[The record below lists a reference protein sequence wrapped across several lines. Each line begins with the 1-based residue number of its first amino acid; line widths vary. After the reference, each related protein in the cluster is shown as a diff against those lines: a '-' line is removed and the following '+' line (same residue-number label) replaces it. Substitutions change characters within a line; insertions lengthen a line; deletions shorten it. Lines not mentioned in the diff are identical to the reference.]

1 LVKVSDKKIILWENK
16 RKTNLRLDLH
26 FSIALPLIVFVRHGE
41 ADNNVKRLLVGRHIE
56 SHLTER
62 GIEQVKDTGQHLRKL
77 KIDRVYVSPV
87 TRTVETAK
95 IICKINDLQYKTD
108 ERLYEIELG
117 DLVGMNYD
125 EVIEKHGNLFLKFYS
140 GDDPI
145 LDSYGIESFSAVK
158 KRVKNLL
165 DESMKNYP
173 DKNLLFVTHLDPIKA
188 AVSIMLGLPPE
199 SLYGWHIRNAS
210 MTILKHENGI
220 LSLSGVNVMG
230 FHRYIEE

>member
-1 LVKVSDKKIILWENK
+1 MS
-16 RKTNLRLDLH
+16 
-26 FSIALPLIVFVRHGE
+26 LIVFVRHGE
-41 ADNNVKRLLVGRHIE
+41 ADNNVKRMLVGRHIE
-56 SHLTER
+56 SHLTES
-62 GIEQVKDTGQHLRKL
+62 GIQQAKDTGQHLRKM

-87 TRTVETAK
+87 TRAIETAK
-95 IICKINDLQYKTD
+95 IICEINQLEYQTD

-125 EVIEKHGNLFLKFYS
+125 EVIEKHGNLFLKFYT

-158 KRVKNLL
+158 KRIRNLL
-165 DESMKNYP
+165 DESMKNYR

-188 AVSIMLGLPPE
+188 AVSLLLGLPPE

-210 MTILKHENGI
+210 MTILKHENDI
-220 LSLSGVNVMG
+220 LSLSAVNVMG
-230 FHRYIEE
+230 FHRYMDE

>member
-1 LVKVSDKKIILWENK
+1 M
-16 RKTNLRLDLH
+16 
-26 FSIALPLIVFVRHGE
+26 PLIVFVRHGE
-41 ADNNVKRLLVGRHIE
+41 ADNNVRRLLVGRHIE
-56 SHLTER
+56 SHLTEC
-62 GIEQVKDTGQHLRKL
+62 GIQQAKDTGHHLKKL
-77 KIDRVYVSPV
+77 KIDMVCVSPV
-87 TRTVETAK
+87 TRAIETAK
-95 IICKINDLQYKTD
+95 IICEINQLGYQTD

-125 EVIEKHGNLFLKFYS
+125 DVIEKHGNLFLKFYS

-158 KRVKNLL
+158 KRIQNLL

-188 AVSIMLGLPPE
+188 AVSIMLGLPAE
-199 SLYGWHIRNAS
+199 RLYGWHIRNAS
-210 MTILKHENGI
+210 MTILKHENNI

-230 FHRYIEE
+230 FHRYIGE

>member
-1 LVKVSDKKIILWENK
+1 M
-16 RKTNLRLDLH
+16 
-26 FSIALPLIVFVRHGE
+26 PLIAFVRHGE
-41 ADNNVKRLLVGRHIE
+41 ADNNVKRMLVGRHIE

-62 GIEQVKDTGQHLRKL
+62 GIQQVKDTGQHLKKL

-87 TRTVETAK
+87 TRTIETAK
-95 IICKINDLQYKTD
+95 IICEINDLQYQTD

-125 EVIEKHGNLFLKFYS
+125 DVIEKHGNLFLKFYS

-158 KRVKNLL
+158 KRIKNLL

-210 MTILKHENGI
+210 MTILKHEGGI

-230 FHRYIEE
+230 FHRYNDE

>member
-1 LVKVSDKKIILWENK
+1 LS
-16 RKTNLRLDLH
+16 
-26 FSIALPLIVFVRHGE
+26 LIVFVRHGE
-41 ADNNVKRLLVGRHIE
+41 ADNNVKRMLVGRHIE
-56 SHLTER
+56 SHLTES
-62 GIEQVKDTGQHLRKL
+62 GIQQAKDTGQHLRKM

-87 TRTVETAK
+87 TRAIETAK
-95 IICKINDLQYKTD
+95 IICEINQLEYQTD

-125 EVIEKHGNLFLKFYS
+125 EVIEKHGNLFLKFYT

-158 KRVKNLL
+158 KRIRNLL
-165 DESMKNYP
+165 DESMKNYR

-188 AVSIMLGLPPE
+188 AVSLMLGLAPE

-210 MTILKHENGI
+210 MTILKHENDI
-220 LSLSGVNVMG
+220 LSLSAVNVMG
-230 FHRYIEE
+230 FHRYMDE

>member
-1 LVKVSDKKIILWENK
+1 M
-16 RKTNLRLDLH
+16 
-26 FSIALPLIVFVRHGE
+26 PLIAFVRHGE
-41 ADNNVKRLLVGRHIE
+41 ADNNVKRMLVGRHIE

-62 GIEQVKDTGQHLRKL
+62 GIQQVKDTGQHLKKL

-87 TRTVETAK
+87 TRAIETAK
-95 IICKINDLQYKTD
+95 IICEINDLQYQTD
-108 ERLYEIELG
+108 GRLYEIELG
-117 DLVGMNYD
+117 DLVGMNYHD
-125 EVIEKHGNLFLKFYS
+125 VIEKHGNLFLKFYS

-158 KRVKNLL
+158 KRIKNLL

-210 MTILKHENGI
+210 MTILKHESGI

-230 FHRYIEE
+230 FHRYNDE

>member
-1 LVKVSDKKIILWENK
+1 M
-16 RKTNLRLDLH
+16 
-26 FSIALPLIVFVRHGE
+26 
-41 ADNNVKRLLVGRHIE
+41 LVGRHIE
-56 SHLTER
+56 SHLTES
-62 GIEQVKDTGQHLRKL
+62 GIQQAKDTGQNLRKM

-87 TRTVETAK
+87 TRAIETAK
-95 IICKINDLQYKTD
+95 IICEINQLEYQTD

-125 EVIEKHGNLFLKFYS
+125 EVIEKHGNLFLKFYT

-158 KRVKNLL
+158 KRIRNLL
-165 DESMKNYP
+165 DESMKNYR

-188 AVSIMLGLPPE
+188 AVSLLLGLPPE

-210 MTILKHENGI
+210 MTILKHENDI
-220 LSLSGVNVMG
+220 LSLSAVNVMG
-230 FHRYIEE
+230 FHRYMDE

>member
-1 LVKVSDKKIILWENK
+1 M
-16 RKTNLRLDLH
+16 
-26 FSIALPLIVFVRHGE
+26 PLIVFVRHGE
-41 ADNNVKRLLVGRHIE
+41 ADNNVKRMLVGRHIE
-56 SHLTER
+56 SHLTES
-62 GIEQVKDTGQHLRKL
+62 GIQQAKDTGQHLRKM
-77 KIDRVYVSPV
+77 KIDGVYVSPV
-87 TRTVETAK
+87 TRAIETAK
-95 IICKINDLQYKTD
+95 IICEINQLEYQTD

-158 KRVKNLL
+158 KRIRNLL
-165 DESMKNYP
+165 DESMKNYR

-188 AVSIMLGLPPE
+188 AVSLLLGLPPE

-210 MTILKHENGI
+210 MTILKHENDI
-220 LSLSGVNVMG
+220 LSLSAVNVMG
-230 FHRYIEE
+230 FHRYMDE

>member
-1 LVKVSDKKIILWENK
+1 
-16 RKTNLRLDLH
+16 
-26 FSIALPLIVFVRHGE
+26 LPLIVFVRHGE
-41 ADNNVKRLLVGRHIE
+41 ADNNVKRMLVGRHIE
-56 SHLTER
+56 SHLTES
-62 GIEQVKDTGQHLRKL
+62 GIQQAKDTGQHLRKM

-87 TRTVETAK
+87 TRAIETAK
-95 IICKINDLQYKTD
+95 IICEINQLEYQTD

-158 KRVKNLL
+158 KRIRNLL
-165 DESMKNYP
+165 DESMKNYR

-188 AVSIMLGLPPE
+188 AVSLMLGLPPE

-210 MTILKHENGI
+210 MTILKHEDDI
-220 LSLSGVNVMG
+220 LSLSAVNVMG
-230 FHRYIEE
+230 FHRYMDE

>member
-1 LVKVSDKKIILWENK
+1 M
-16 RKTNLRLDLH
+16 
-26 FSIALPLIVFVRHGE
+26 PLIAFVRHGE

-56 SHLTER
+56 SHLTDR
-62 GIEQVKDTGQHLRKL
+62 GIQQVKDTSQHLKKL

-87 TRTVETAK
+87 TRAIETAK
-95 IICKINDLQYKTD
+95 IICEINDLQYQTD

-125 EVIEKHGNLFLKFYS
+125 DVIEKHGNLFLKFYS

-158 KRVKNLL
+158 KRIKDLL
-165 DESMKNYP
+165 DESMKNYH

-230 FHRYIEE
+230 FHRYIDE

>member
-1 LVKVSDKKIILWENK
+1 M
-16 RKTNLRLDLH
+16 
-26 FSIALPLIVFVRHGE
+26 PLIAFVRHGE

-62 GIEQVKDTGQHLRKL
+62 GIQQVKDTGQHLKKL

-87 TRTVETAK
+87 TRAIETAK
-95 IICKINDLQYKTD
+95 IICEINDLQYQTD

-125 EVIEKHGNLFLKFYS
+125 DVIEKHGNLFLKFYS

-158 KRVKNLL
+158 KRIKDLL

-173 DKNLLFVTHLDPIKA
+173 DKNMLFVTHLDPIKA

-220 LSLSGVNVMG
+220 LLLSGVNVMG
-230 FHRYIEE
+230 FHRYNDE

>member
-1 LVKVSDKKIILWENK
+1 LS
-16 RKTNLRLDLH
+16 
-26 FSIALPLIVFVRHGE
+26 LIVFVRHGE
-41 ADNNVKRLLVGRHIE
+41 ADNNVKRMLVGRHIE
-56 SHLTER
+56 SHLTES
-62 GIEQVKDTGQHLRKL
+62 GIQQAKDTGQHLWKM

-87 TRTVETAK
+87 TRAIETAK
-95 IICKINDLQYKTD
+95 IICEINQLEYQTD

-125 EVIEKHGNLFLKFYS
+125 EVIEKHGNLFLKFYT

-158 KRVKNLL
+158 KRIRNLL
-165 DESMKNYP
+165 DESMKNYR

-188 AVSIMLGLPPE
+188 AVSLLLGLPPE

-210 MTILKHENGI
+210 MTILKHENDI
-220 LSLSGVNVMG
+220 LSLSAVNVMG
-230 FHRYIEE
+230 FHRYMDE

>member
-1 LVKVSDKKIILWENK
+1 LWENK

>member
-1 LVKVSDKKIILWENK
+1 
-16 RKTNLRLDLH
+16 
-26 FSIALPLIVFVRHGE
+26 LPLIAFVRHGE

-56 SHLTER
+56 AHLTER
-62 GIEQVKDTGQHLRKL
+62 GIRQVKDTGQHLKKL
-77 KIDRVYVSPV
+77 KIDRMYVSPV
-87 TRTVETAK
+87 TRTIETAK
-95 IICKINDLQYKTD
+95 IICEITDLQYQTD

-230 FHRYIEE
+230 YHRYIDE

>member
-1 LVKVSDKKIILWENK
+1 M
-16 RKTNLRLDLH
+16 
-26 FSIALPLIVFVRHGE
+26 PLIVFVRHGE
-41 ADNNVKRLLVGRHIE
+41 ADNNVKRMLVGRHIE
-56 SHLTER
+56 SHLTES
-62 GIEQVKDTGQHLRKL
+62 GIQQAKDTGQHLRKM

-87 TRTVETAK
+87 TRAIETAK
-95 IICKINDLQYKTD
+95 IICEINQLEYQTD

-158 KRVKNLL
+158 KRIRNLL
-165 DESMKNYP
+165 DESMKNYR

-188 AVSIMLGLPPE
+188 AVSLMLGLAPE

-210 MTILKHENGI
+210 MTILKHENDI
-220 LSLSGVNVMG
+220 LSLSAVNVMG
-230 FHRYIEE
+230 FHRYMDE

>member
-1 LVKVSDKKIILWENK
+1 M
-16 RKTNLRLDLH
+16 
-26 FSIALPLIVFVRHGE
+26 PLIAFVRHGE

-62 GIEQVKDTGQHLRKL
+62 GIQQVKDTGQHLKKL

-87 TRTVETAK
+87 TRTIETAK
-95 IICKINDLQYKTD
+95 IICEINDLQYQTD

-125 EVIEKHGNLFLKFYS
+125 DVIEKHGNLFLKFYS

-158 KRVKNLL
+158 KRIKNLL
-165 DESMKNYP
+165 DESMKDYP

-210 MTILKHENGI
+210 MTILKHESGI

-230 FHRYIEE
+230 FHRYNDE

>member
-1 LVKVSDKKIILWENK
+1 M
-16 RKTNLRLDLH
+16 
-26 FSIALPLIVFVRHGE
+26 PLIAFVRHGE

-62 GIEQVKDTGQHLRKL
+62 GIQQVKDTGQHLRKL

-87 TRTVETAK
+87 TRAIETAK
-95 IICKINDLQYKTD
+95 IICEINDLQYHTD

-125 EVIEKHGNLFLKFYS
+125 DVIEKHGNLFLKFYS

-158 KRVKNLL
+158 KRIKNLL

-210 MTILKHENGI
+210 MTILKHENSI

-230 FHRYIEE
+230 FHRYIDE

>member
-1 LVKVSDKKIILWENK
+1 LAL
-16 RKTNLRLDLH
+16 
-26 FSIALPLIVFVRHGE
+26 IAFVRHGE
-41 ADNNVKRLLVGRHIE
+41 ADNNVNRLLVGRHIE

-62 GIEQVKDTGQHLRKL
+62 GIQQVKDTGQHLKKL
-77 KIDRVYVSPV
+77 KIDKVYVSPV
-87 TRTVETAK
+87 TRAIETAK
-95 IICKINDLQYKTD
+95 IICEINDLQYQRD

-158 KRVKNLL
+158 KRVKDLL
-165 DESMKNYP
+165 DESMKSYP

-210 MTILKHENGI
+210 MTILKHQDNT
-220 LSLSGVNVMG
+220 LSLSGVNIMG
-230 FHRYIEE
+230 FHRYIDE

>member
-1 LVKVSDKKIILWENK
+1 M
-16 RKTNLRLDLH
+16 
-26 FSIALPLIVFVRHGE
+26 PLIAFVRHGE

-62 GIEQVKDTGQHLRKL
+62 GIQQVKDTGQHLKKP

-87 TRTVETAK
+87 TRTIETAK
-95 IICKINDLQYKTD
+95 IICEINDLEYQTD

-125 EVIEKHGNLFLKFYS
+125 DVIEKHGNLFLKFYS

-158 KRVKNLL
+158 KKSK
-165 DESMKNYP
+165 E
-173 DKNLLFVTHLDPIKA
+173 FA
-188 AVSIMLGLPPE
+188 
-199 SLYGWHIRNAS
+199 
-210 MTILKHENGI
+210 
-220 LSLSGVNVMG
+220 
-230 FHRYIEE
+230 

>member
-1 LVKVSDKKIILWENK
+1 LVNVGDKKIILWENK

>member
-1 LVKVSDKKIILWENK
+1 
-16 RKTNLRLDLH
+16 
-26 FSIALPLIVFVRHGE
+26 LPLIVFVRHGE
-41 ADNNVKRLLVGRHIE
+41 ADNNVKRMLVGRHIE
-56 SHLTER
+56 SHLTES
-62 GIEQVKDTGQHLRKL
+62 GIQQAKDTGQHLRKM
-77 KIDRVYVSPV
+77 KIDGVYVSPV
-87 TRTVETAK
+87 TRAIETAK
-95 IICKINDLQYKTD
+95 IICEINQLEYQTD

-158 KRVKNLL
+158 KRIRNLL
-165 DESMKNYP
+165 DESMKNYR

-188 AVSIMLGLPPE
+188 AVSLLLGLPPE

-210 MTILKHENGI
+210 MTILKHENDI
-220 LSLSGVNVMG
+220 LSLSAVNVMG
-230 FHRYIEE
+230 FHRYMDE

>member
-1 LVKVSDKKIILWENK
+1 MS
-16 RKTNLRLDLH
+16 
-26 FSIALPLIVFVRHGE
+26 LIVFVRHGE
-41 ADNNVKRLLVGRHIE
+41 ADNNVKRMLVGRYIE
-56 SHLTER
+56 SHLTES
-62 GIEQVKDTGQHLRKL
+62 GIQQAKDTGQHLRKM

-87 TRTVETAK
+87 TRAIETAK
-95 IICKINDLQYKTD
+95 IICEINQLEYQTD

-158 KRVKNLL
+158 KRIRNLL
-165 DESMKNYP
+165 DESMKNYR

-188 AVSIMLGLPPE
+188 AVSLMLGLPPE

-210 MTILKHENGI
+210 MTILKHEDDI
-220 LSLSGVNVMG
+220 LSLSAVNVMG
-230 FHRYIEE
+230 FHRYMDE

>member
-1 LVKVSDKKIILWENK
+1 MAL
-16 RKTNLRLDLH
+16 
-26 FSIALPLIVFVRHGE
+26 IAFVRHGE

-62 GIEQVKDTGQHLRKL
+62 GIQQVKDTGQHLKKL

-87 TRTVETAK
+87 TRAIETAK
-95 IICKINDLQYKTD
+95 IICDINDLQYQTD

-125 EVIEKHGNLFLKFYS
+125 DVIEKHGNLFLKFYT

-158 KRVKNLL
+158 KRIKNLL

-173 DKNLLFVTHLDPIKA
+173 AKNLLFVTHLDPIKA

-230 FHRYIEE
+230 FHRYIDE

>member
-1 LVKVSDKKIILWENK
+1 MVNVGDKKIILWENK

>member
-1 LVKVSDKKIILWENK
+1 M
-16 RKTNLRLDLH
+16 
-26 FSIALPLIVFVRHGE
+26 PLIAFVRHGE

-56 SHLTER
+56 SNLTER
-62 GIEQVKDTGQHLRKL
+62 GIQQVKDTGQHLRKL
-77 KIDRVYVSPV
+77 KIDKVYVSPV
-87 TRTVETAK
+87 TRAVESAK
-95 IICKINDLQYKTD
+95 IICKINDLQYQTD

-230 FHRYIEE
+230 FHRYADE

>member
-1 LVKVSDKKIILWENK
+1 
-16 RKTNLRLDLH
+16 
-26 FSIALPLIVFVRHGE
+26 LPLIVFVRHGE
-41 ADNNVKRLLVGRHIE
+41 ADNNVKRMLVGRHIE
-56 SHLTER
+56 SHLTES
-62 GIEQVKDTGQHLRKL
+62 GIQQAKDTGQHLRKM

-87 TRTVETAK
+87 TRAIETAK
-95 IICKINDLQYKTD
+95 IICEINQLEYQTD

-125 EVIEKHGNLFLKFYS
+125 EVIEKHGNLFLKFYT

-158 KRVKNLL
+158 KRIRNLL
-165 DESMKNYP
+165 DESMKNYR

-188 AVSIMLGLPPE
+188 AVSLMLGLAPE

-210 MTILKHENGI
+210 MTILKHENDI
-220 LSLSGVNVMG
+220 LSLSAVNVMG
-230 FHRYIEE
+230 FHRYMDE

>member
-1 LVKVSDKKIILWENK
+1 M
-16 RKTNLRLDLH
+16 
-26 FSIALPLIVFVRHGE
+26 PLIAFVRHGE

-56 SHLTER
+56 SPLTER
-62 GIEQVKDTGQHLRKL
+62 GIQQVKDTGQHLKKL

-87 TRTVETAK
+87 TRTIETAK
-95 IICKINDLQYKTD
+95 IICEINDLEYQTD

-125 EVIEKHGNLFLKFYS
+125 DVIEKHGNLFLKFYS

-165 DESMKNYP
+165 DESIQNYP

-210 MTILKHENGI
+210 MTILKHEGGI

-230 FHRYIEE
+230 FHRYIDE

>member
-1 LVKVSDKKIILWENK
+1 M
-16 RKTNLRLDLH
+16 
-26 FSIALPLIVFVRHGE
+26 PLIVFVRHGE
-41 ADNNVKRLLVGRHIE
+41 ADNNVKRMLVGRHIE
-56 SHLTER
+56 SHLTES
-62 GIEQVKDTGQHLRKL
+62 GIQQAKDTGQHLRKM

-87 TRTVETAK
+87 TRAIETAK
-95 IICKINDLQYKTD
+95 IICEINQLEFQTD

-158 KRVKNLL
+158 KRIRNLL
-165 DESMKNYP
+165 DESMKNYQ

-188 AVSIMLGLPPE
+188 AVSLMLGLPPE

-210 MTILKHENGI
+210 MTILKHENDT
-220 LSLSGVNVMG
+220 LSLSAVNVMG
-230 FHRYIEE
+230 FHRYMDE

>member
-1 LVKVSDKKIILWENK
+1 M
-16 RKTNLRLDLH
+16 
-26 FSIALPLIVFVRHGE
+26 PLIAFVRHGE

-62 GIEQVKDTGQHLRKL
+62 GIQQVKDTGQHLKKL

-87 TRTVETAK
+87 TRTIETAK
-95 IICKINDLQYKTD
+95 IICEINDLKYQTD

-125 EVIEKHGNLFLKFYS
+125 DVIEKHGNLFLKFYS

-158 KRVKNLL
+158 KRIKNLL

-210 MTILKHENGI
+210 MTILKHESGI

-230 FHRYIEE
+230 FHRYNDE

>member
-1 LVKVSDKKIILWENK
+1 
-16 RKTNLRLDLH
+16 
-26 FSIALPLIVFVRHGE
+26 LPLIAFVCHGE

-62 GIEQVKDTGQHLRKL
+62 GIQQVKDTGQHLKKL

-87 TRTVETAK
+87 TRTIETAK
-95 IICKINDLQYKTD
+95 IICEINDLQYQTD

-125 EVIEKHGNLFLKFYS
+125 DVIEKHGNLFLKFYS

-158 KRVKNLL
+158 KRIKNLL
-165 DESMKNYP
+165 DESMKDYP

-230 FHRYIEE
+230 FHRYIDE

>member
-1 LVKVSDKKIILWENK
+1 
-16 RKTNLRLDLH
+16 
-26 FSIALPLIVFVRHGE
+26 LPLIVFVRHGE

-56 SHLTER
+56 SNLTEC
-62 GIEQVKDTGQHLRKL
+62 GIQQAKDTGQHLKKL
-77 KIDRVYVSPV
+77 RIDRVCVSPV
-87 TRTVETAK
+87 TRAIETAK
-95 IICKINDLQYKTD
+95 IICQINQLGYQVD

-145 LDSYGIESFSAVK
+145 LDSFGIESFFAVK
-158 KRVKNLL
+158 KRIQNLL

-210 MTILKHENGI
+210 MTILKHENNT

-230 FHRYIEE
+230 FHRYIGE

>member
-1 LVKVSDKKIILWENK
+1 MS
-16 RKTNLRLDLH
+16 
-26 FSIALPLIVFVRHGE
+26 LIVFVRHGE
-41 ADNNVKRLLVGRHIE
+41 ADNNVKRMLVGRHIE
-56 SHLTER
+56 SHLTES
-62 GIEQVKDTGQHLRKL
+62 GIQQAKDTGQHLRKM

-87 TRTVETAK
+87 TRAIETAK
-95 IICKINDLQYKTD
+95 IICEINQLEYQTD

-125 EVIEKHGNLFLKFYS
+125 EVIEKHGNLFLKFYT

-158 KRVKNLL
+158 KRIRNLL
-165 DESMKNYP
+165 DESMKNYR

-188 AVSIMLGLPPE
+188 AVSLMLGLPPE

-210 MTILKHENGI
+210 MTILKHENDI
-220 LSLSGVNVMG
+220 LSLSAVNVMG
-230 FHRYIEE
+230 FHRYMDE